1 MAHPGRLLHK
11 SLMRVAFVCFALA
24 TTVGTHIPG
33 LKVTGAIPR
42 TDLLLHAAVFGV
54 WTLLL
59 VLCRFFGPALSVRNV
74 LFSAGVAVVYAL
86 VDELTQLIPGLN
98 RHAAPEDFLAD
109 VIGIGGATIAAGLA
123 SMSFKQKG
131 GVHGPLVW
139 VISLVIG
146 LLVGGLLTT
155 VITPHYVEPGVV
167 VPDAPPEARVPPTG
181 EAGHDAVEEP
191 GHVLKPN
198 SPPVHGPQQ
207 ADAGGQAS
215 HAAHG
220 GPIQTPIIPIFLCV
234 PFVLLLM
241 SIALMP
247 FINARAWHH
256 HFPDFSFFLG
266 GITVGY
272 YLIQFSLPYHHGM
285 SYGVYQMMHV
295 GREYVA
301 FIALVGGLFVASGG
315 VLIDIRGRGRPL
327 VNTLL
332 LAFGAVL
339 ANVVGTTGASM
350 LLIRPFMR
358 LNAGRLRAIHIVLF
372 IFIVS
377 NCGGSLTPIG
387 DPPLYLGYLKGVPFF
402 WTLAHL
408 MPMWAAAV
416 GTLLVTF
423 FIIDTVLER
432 RAAPPQPESV
442 AAEGGYSVRIRGTVG
457 IVALAVIIGAVF
469 IDPFLADRFGIEGIP
484 IGPGIQMAV
493 AIIAHRLAPR
503 EILEANEFTFF
514 PVKEV
519 GLLFVGIFATMAP
532 ALGYLAQ
539 SGGQFDLGFTV
550 LRVQSPTAL
559 YFGTGALSAFLDN
572 APTYAN
578 FLQIA
583 FGSGE
588 MTKQAVYEF
597 VMRNPGA
604 ELTRAVSLGA
614 VFFGA
619 FTYIGNGPNFMVKAI
634 ADASGVKMPSF
645 FGYSLR
651 AVIFLTPA
659 LLLVWAIFI
668 R

>member
-1 MAHPGRLLHK
+1 MSDLAARPVRLLNK
-11 SLMRVAFVCFALA
+11 KFVRVAFVCYAITLA
-24 TTVGTHIPG
+24 VLTHWPRLQIPG
-33 LKVTGAIPR
+33 SVPNS
-42 TDLLLHAAVFGV
+42 DLMVHVAAYGV

-59 VLCRFFGPALSVRNV
+59 ILCRFFGSALSMRNV
-74 LFSAGVAVVYAL
+74 LICAGIAAGYGV
-86 VDELTQLIPGLN
+86 VDELTQAIPVIQ

-109 VIGIGGATIAAGLA
+109 VIGIGGATIASGLA

-131 GVHGPLVW
+131 GVHGPLMW

-155 VITPHYVEPGVV
+155 VIPSGYEDSVEV
-167 VPDAPPEARVPPTG
+167 VPPAPLVEQAVPEQAIEHG
-181 EAGHDAVEEP
+181 QA
-191 GHVLKPN
+191 
-198 SPPVHGPQQ
+198 PVHAGEPVHEGVAGAVHGESHELGPKPHI
-207 ADAGGQAS
+207 S
-215 HAAHG
+215 
-220 GPIQTPIIPIFLCV
+220 IILCL

-247 FINARAWHH
+247 FINAKVWHH
-256 HFPDFSFFLG
+256 HFPDFAFFLG

-272 YLIQFSLPYHHGM
+272 YIIQFSLTYNHGM
-285 SYGVYQMMHV
+285 TYGVYQMVHV

-327 VNTLL
+327 VNTFL

-358 LNAGRLRAIHIVLF
+358 LNAGRLHAIHIVLF

-377 NCGGSLTPIG
+377 NCGGALTPIG

-402 WTLAHL
+402 WTLEHL
-408 MPMWAAAV
+408 WPMWGAAIGV
-416 GTLLVTF
+416 LLVTF
-423 FIIDTVLER
+423 FILDTLVDR
-432 RAAPPQPESV
+432 RAAPPQLES
-442 AAEGGYSVRIRGTVG
+442 APPANGYSLRIRGVVG
-457 IVALAVIIGAVF
+457 IVALAIIIGAVF
-469 IDPFLADRFGIEGIP
+469 IDPFLAEHYGLEGVP
-484 IGPGIQMAV
+484 VGPAIQIVV
-493 AIIAHRLAPR
+493 ALIAHKLAPKQ
-503 EILEANEFTFF
+503 ILEANEFSFF

-539 SGGQFDLGFTV
+539 SGGVFDLGFTE
-550 LRVQSPTAL
+550 LHMQSPTAL
-559 YFGTGALSAFLDN
+559 YFGTGSLSAFLDN

-588 MTKQAVYEF
+588 MTKEGVMAF
-597 VMRNPGA
+597 VLSHEGA

-634 ADASGVKMPSF
+634 ADASGVRMPSF
-645 FGYSLR
+645 FGYSFR
-651 AVIFLTPA
+651 ALLFLTPA
-659 LLLVWAIFI
+659 LVVVWAIFI

>member
-1 MAHPGRLLHK
+1 MSTLEARPERRLG
-11 SLMRVAFVCFALA
+11 SRFVRVVFVCYAVALA
-24 TTVGTHIPG
+24 VLTHWPRLTIPG
-33 LKVTGAIPR
+33 SVPNS
-42 TDLLLHAAVFGV
+42 DLMVHAAAFGV

-59 VLCRFFGPALSVRNV
+59 FLCRFFGPASSMRNV
-74 LFSAGVAVVYAL
+74 LFCAATAVAYAM
-86 VDELTQLIPGLN
+86 VDELTQLIPAVQ
-98 RHAAPEDFLAD
+98 RHAAPQDFLAD
-109 VIGIGGATIAAGLA
+109 VIGVGAATIAAGLA

-131 GVHGPLVW
+131 AVHGPLMW
-139 VISLVIG
+139 IISLVIG

-155 VITPHYVEPGVV
+155 VI
-167 VPDAPPEARVPPTG
+167 PTG
-181 EAGHDAVEEP
+181 YEQALELSSPEP
-191 GHVLKPN
+191 RNGLTP
-198 SPPVHGPQQ
+198 G
-207 ADAGGQAS
+207 ADSSSIHSDPSIEFPSSEPAQPRETAHAGGES
-215 HAAHG
+215 HDVGHK
-220 GPIQTPIIPIFLCV
+220 PHISIVLCL

-247 FINARAWHH
+247 FINARIWHH

-266 GITVGY
+266 GVVVGY
-272 YLIQFSLPYHHGM
+272 YIIQFNVPYQHGM
-285 SYGVYQMMHV
+285 SYGLYQMVHV

-327 VNTLL
+327 ANTLL
-332 LAFGAVL
+332 LGFGAIL
-339 ANVVGTTGASM
+339 ANIVGTTGASM

-358 LNAGRLRAIHIVLF
+358 LNAGRLHAIHIVLF
-372 IFIVS
+372 IFIIS
-377 NCGGSLTPIG
+377 NCGGALTPIG

-402 WTLAHL
+402 WTLSHL
-408 MPMWAAAV
+408 LPMWAVAV

-423 FIIDTVLER
+423 FIIDTIVDR
-432 RAAPPQPESV
+432 RTAPPQLETAMPS
-442 AAEGGYSVRIRGTVG
+442 GGYSVRVRGAVG
-457 IVALAVIIGAVF
+457 MIALAIIIGAVF
-469 IDPFLADRFGIEGIP
+469 IDPFLSSRFGVEGIP
-484 IGPGIQMAV
+484 VGPIVQIVV
-493 AIIAHRLAPR
+493 AIVAHRLAPR
-503 EILEANEFTFF
+503 EILDANEFSFF

-539 SGGQFDLGFTV
+539 SGAVFDLGFAQIH
-550 LRVQSPTAL
+550 LQSGSAL
-559 YFGTGALSAFLDN
+559 YFGTGCLSAFLDN

-583 FGSGE
+583 YGSGE
-588 MTKQAVYEF
+588 MTRDGVLAF
-597 VMRNPGA
+597 VLSERGA

-634 ADASGVKMPSF
+634 ADASGVQMPSF
-645 FGYSLR
+645 FGYTFR
-651 AVIFLTPA
+651 AILFLTPA

>member
-1 MAHPGRLLHK
+1 MNMRVAQPGRLLNK

-24 TTVGTHIPG
+24 TTLGTHWPG
-33 LKVTGAIPR
+33 LKVTGGIPR
-42 TDLLLHAAVFGV
+42 ADLLVHVAVFGV

-59 VLCRFFGPALSVRNV
+59 VLCRFFGAALSVRNV
-74 LFSAGVAVVYAL
+74 LYSAGVAVAYAL
-86 VDELTQLIPGLN
+86 LDELTQLLPGLN

-109 VIGIGGATIAAGLA
+109 VIGIGGATIASGLA
-123 SMSFKQKG
+123 SMSFKHKG

-155 VITPHYVEPGVV
+155 VITPDYAEPSIV
-167 VPDAPPEARVPPTG
+167 VPETQPEGRLPSVGDPAHDPS
-181 EAGHDAVEEP
+181 HDATPTEP
-191 GHVLKPN
+191 DAHAPQHAN
-198 SPPVHGPQQ
+198 S
-207 ADAGGQAS
+207 AE
-215 HAAHG
+215 HG
-220 GPIQTPIIPIFLCV
+220 GRQGPVQTPIIPIFLCL

-247 FINARAWHH
+247 FINAKVWHH

-272 YLIQFSLPYHHGM
+272 YIIQFSLPYNHGM
-285 SYGVYQMMHV
+285 SYGVYQMVHV
-295 GREYVA
+295 GREYTA

-315 VLIDIRGRGRPL
+315 VLIDIKGRGRPL

-372 IFIVS
+372 VFIVS

-408 MPMWAAAV
+408 VPMWATAV
-416 GTLLVTF
+416 GALLVTF

-432 RAAPPQPESV
+432 RAAPPQPETLPPAS
-442 AAEGGYSVRIRGTVG
+442 GYSVRIRGTVG
-457 IVALAVIIGAVF
+457 IVALAIIIGAVF
-469 IDPFLADRFGIEGIP
+469 IDPILEERFGIQGIP
-484 IGPGIQMAV
+484 IGPFIQVAV
-493 AIIAHRLAPR
+493 AVIAHKLAPK
-503 EILEANEFTFF
+503 EILGANEFNFF

-550 LRVQSPTAL
+550 LRIQSPTAL
-559 YFGTGALSAFLDN
+559 YFGTGSLSAFLDN

-588 MTKQAVYEF
+588 MTKQAVYDF
-597 VMRNPGA
+597 VMHHPGA

-651 AVIFLTPA
+651 ALIFLSPA

>member
-1 MAHPGRLLHK
+1 MSTHEARPNRLLNK
-11 SLMRVAFVCFALA
+11 KFVRVVFVFYAIALA
-24 TTVGTHIPG
+24 VLTHWPRLTIPG
-33 LKVTGAIPR
+33 SVPNS
-42 TDLLLHAAVFGV
+42 DLMIHVAAFGV

-59 VLCRFFGPALSVRNV
+59 FLCRYFGPALSMRNV
-74 LFSAGVAVVYAL
+74 LFCAATAVAYAM
-86 VDELTQLIPGLN
+86 VDELTQLIPAIQ
-98 RHAAPEDFLAD
+98 RHAAPQDFLAD

-131 GVHGPLVW
+131 KVHGPLMW
-139 VISLVIG
+139 IISLVIG

-155 VITPHYVEPGVV
+155 VIPTGYENSVEVITPESNSEL
-167 VPDAPPEARVPPTG
+167 APPQVAPE
-181 EAGHDAVEEP
+181 
-191 GHVLKPN
+191 
-198 SPPVHGPQQ
+198 
-207 ADAGGQAS
+207 GQAS
-215 HAAHG
+215 DISVDSQEPVSAHQRESAHDQG
-220 GPIQTPIIPIFLCV
+220 EMHEVGHKPHVSIILCL

-247 FINARAWHH
+247 FISSRVWHH

-272 YLIQFSLPYHHGM
+272 YIIQFNVDYQHGM
-285 SYGVYQMMHV
+285 SYGVYQMVHV

-339 ANVVGTTGASM
+339 ANIVGTTGASM

-358 LNAGRLRAIHIVLF
+358 LNAGRLHAIHIVLF

-377 NCGGSLTPIG
+377 NCGGALTPIG

-402 WTLAHL
+402 WTLSHL
-408 MPMWAAAV
+408 VPMWATAV
-416 GTLLVTF
+416 GALLVTF
-423 FIIDTVLER
+423 FVIDTIVDR
-432 RAAPPQPESV
+432 RAAPPQLDSAPPPS
-442 AAEGGYSVRIRGTVG
+442 GYSIRIRGVVG

-469 IDPFLADRFGIEGIP
+469 IDPYLAARFGIEGIP
-484 IGPGIQMAV
+484 VGPLVQVVV
-493 AIIAHRLAPR
+493 ALAAHKLAPR
-503 EILEANEFTFF
+503 DILEANEFSFF

-519 GLLFVGIFATMAP
+519 GLLFIGIFATMAP
-532 ALGYLAQ
+532 ALGFLAQ
-539 SGGQFDLGFTV
+539 SGGVFDLGVTEIHM
-550 LRVQSPTAL
+550 QSASAL
-559 YFGTGALSAFLDN
+559 YFGTGSLSAFLDN

-583 FGSGE
+583 YGSGE
-588 MTKQAVYEF
+588 MTKDGVLAF
-597 VMRNPGA
+597 VLSDRGA
-604 ELTRAVSLGA
+604 EMTRAVSLGA

-634 ADASGVKMPSF
+634 ADASGVQMPSF
-645 FGYSLR
+645 FGYTFR
-651 AVIFLTPA
+651 AILFLTPA
-659 LLLVWAIFI
+659 LVLVWAIFI
-668 R
+668 